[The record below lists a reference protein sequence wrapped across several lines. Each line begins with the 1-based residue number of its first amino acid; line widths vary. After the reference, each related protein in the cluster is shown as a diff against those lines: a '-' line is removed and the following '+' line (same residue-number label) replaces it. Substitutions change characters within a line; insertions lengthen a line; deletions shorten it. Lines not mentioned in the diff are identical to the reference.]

1 MVATLQLPVDSSQP
15 TSMKLGNNICTTTE
29 GECKGLEPG
38 ALLEDQFVHASLEN
52 NVVPKGGGN
61 ERTLSCHRFDDPII
75 RPNPHKY
82 IL

>member
-1 MVATLQLPVDSSQP
+1 MCW
-15 TSMKLGNNICTTTE
+15 GNEHTAAQKDCKKR
-29 GECKGLEPG
+29 GEQSNHKLEPG

-52 NVVPKGGGN
+52 NVVSKGGGN
-61 ERTLSCHRFDDPII
+61 ERTLSSHRFDDPII